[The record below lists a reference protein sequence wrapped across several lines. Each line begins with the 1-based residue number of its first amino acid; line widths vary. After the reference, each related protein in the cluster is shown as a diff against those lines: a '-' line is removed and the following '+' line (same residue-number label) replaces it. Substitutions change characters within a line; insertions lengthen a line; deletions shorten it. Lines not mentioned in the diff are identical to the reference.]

1 MKITELYSHI
11 EEKLAESER
20 LVIAIDG
27 GAASGKSTLAND
39 LAKRFQGAVIHM
51 DDCFLRPEQRT
62 EERLAEAGG
71 NLDRE
76 RFLVEVIPHLRK
88 EEGFSYQRFDCSEM
102 ALGEFVFVPKTRL
115 LIVEGSY
122 SHHPAF
128 GEAYD
133 LKIFLSVSEMTRK
146 SRILARN
153 GEEKYQMFV
162 NRWIPLENRYFDAF
176 SIPEKADILI
186 NG

>member
-11 EEKLAESER
+11 AEKLAESAH

-27 GAASGKSTLAND
+27 GAASGKTTLANE
-39 LAKRFQGAVIHM
+39 LAKRFGGAVIHM
-51 DDCFLRPEQRT
+51 DDFFLRPEQRT
-62 EERLAEAGG
+62 EKRLSEAGG

-76 RFLVEVIPHLRK
+76 RFLTEVIPHLHA
-88 EEGFSYQRFDCSEM
+88 ENGFSYQRFDCSEM
-102 ALGEFVFVPKTRL
+102 ALGEHIFVPKARL

-128 GEAYD
+128 GEVYD
-133 LKIFLSVSEMTRK
+133 LKIFLHISEETRR
-146 SRILARN
+146 SRILERN

>member
-27 GAASGKSTLAND
+27 GAASGKTTLAGA
-39 LAKRFQGAVIHM
+39 LAKRFGGAVVHM
-51 DDCFLRPEQRT
+51 DDFFLRPEQRT
-62 EERLAEAGG
+62 EKRLSEAGG

-76 RFLVEVIPHLRK
+76 RFLLEVVPHLR
-88 EEGFSYQRFDCSEM
+88 EAEGFSYQRFDCSEM
-102 ALGEFVFVPKTRL
+102 ALGERVSVPKTRL

-128 GEAYD
+128 GEVYD
-133 LKIFLSVSEMTRK
+133 LKIFLHIPEEMRK

-153 GEEKYQMFV
+153 GAEKYAMFV
-162 NRWIPLENRYFDAF
+162 SRWIPLENRYFDAF